1 MFCPVHLWFL
11 DTQGSA
17 VVGVGGWSLE
27 LQRCPRGDRHVLEQQ
42 RLSAVAPKDRK
53 HHPPRPWRGCH
64 PAARPPFSREEVGDT
79 VGNRPRGLMDPPGS
93 AH

>member
-1 MFCPVHLWFL
+1 MVCPVHLQYL

-17 VVGVGGWSLE
+17 VEGGQSLE
-27 LQRCPRGDRHVLEQQ
+27 LQRCPRGDRHVQEQQ
-42 RLSAVAPKDRK
+42 RLPAVAPEGRK
-53 HHPPRPWRGCH
+53 RHPPRPWPGRH
-64 PAARPPFSREEVGDT
+64 PAARPPFSQEEVRDI

>member
-1 MFCPVHLWFL
+1 MVCPVHLQFL

-17 VVGVGGWSLE
+17 VERGQPLE
-27 LQRCPRGDRHVLEQQ
+27 LQRCPRGDRHVREQQ
-42 RLSAVAPKDRK
+42 RLPAVAPEGRK
-53 HHPPRPWRGCH
+53 RHPPRPWPGRH